1 MTFSLQAMQT
11 TFMATSSPVCTL
23 CPGIASVCMRGFQTD
38 YRKNME
44 LRDTFFNAKDFFI
57 SMHSVFV
64 FHEDSFMRQK
74 GRQTS

>member
-44 LRDTFFNAKDFFI
+44 LRDTFFNAKDFLSLCTVFLF
-57 SMHSVFV
+57 SM
-64 FHEDSFMRQK
+64 K
-74 GRQTS
+74 TPL